1 MNKQNLQTT
10 NFKEQWK
17 NAFGKTNIEA
27 NIYIYIYIVANFI
40 KLHKILYNPQCF

>member
-27 NIYIYIYIVANFI
+27 NIYIYIYIYI
-40 KLHKILYNPQCF
+40 YI

>member
-27 NIYIYIYIVANFI
+27 NIYIYIYSCKLYKIAQNFI
-40 KLHKILYNPQCF
+40 